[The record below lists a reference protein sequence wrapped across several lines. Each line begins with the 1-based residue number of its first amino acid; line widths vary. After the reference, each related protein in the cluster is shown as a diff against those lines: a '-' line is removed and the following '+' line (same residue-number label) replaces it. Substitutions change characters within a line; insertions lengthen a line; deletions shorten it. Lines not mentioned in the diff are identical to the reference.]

1 MDVKSAENL
10 MAIYERVSGALN
22 EAHDV
27 VASLP
32 EPERALHM
40 LALGDAMADLW
51 LKLQLPIVREHRQ
64 LDPDGDSRYF
74 GIKT

>member
-1 MDVKSAENL
+1 MDVESAEHL
-10 MAIYERVSGALN
+10 MEIYERVSGALS

-27 VASLP
+27 VAALP

-40 LALGDAMADLW
+40 RALGDAMADLW

-64 LDPDGDSRYF
+64 LDPDGDSIRL
-74 GIKT
+74 